1 MEKQISIE
9 QLANLFFDSLIE
21 KIPLKSKMDA
31 ASPRPSEKKSSNTMS
46 SSTSSEKHSALKNR
60 KNGSTDRIL
69 TEKKN
74 LIKQVEVMQN
84 RIEMYKQQER
94 EYYSRIERKK
104 KKELSIEKIKT
115 EKEKQK
121 EMLEK
126 MKKEE
131 EERLKIKKELI
142 RMERD
147 NEVNGLKESIET
159 KIKNN
164 KIKYQVILEERKRAN
179 SQRLIVSLTNEH
191 NNRLKCNRVKNNNTI
206 INRFINK
213 KSNKDN
219 SVIDEEK
226 ETQLLEKKLS
236 ELAKQ
241 EELFKQ
247 RVENA
252 KKNYNNSNSS
262 ISRNI
267 KGRNKSA
274 LCRSV
279 DDGNKI
285 HSEKKT
291 FTKTMRNKITNSIDK
306 KSINDRQKELNKE
319 IAELNK
325 RTKKIIKK

>member
-1 MEKQISIE
+1 MENKISIE
-9 QLANLFFDSLIE
+9 QLANLFFDSIID
-21 KIPLKSKMDA
+21 KVPLKSKMDA
-31 ASPRPSEKKSSNTMS
+31 ASPRPSEKKVSTPMS
-46 SSTSSEKHSALKNR
+46 SSTSSEKHSSLKNR
-60 KNGSTDRIL
+60 KNTSTDRII

-94 EYYSRIERKK
+94 EYYSKIERKK

-121 EMLEK
+121 EMIEK
-126 MKKEE
+126 MRKEE

-147 NEVNGLKESIET
+147 NEVNGLKESIES

-164 KIKYQVILEERKRAN
+164 KLKYQVILEERKRAN
-179 SQRLIVSLTNEH
+179 SQRLIISLTNEH
-191 NNRLKCNRVKNNNTI
+191 NNRIKCNRVKNNNTI

-219 SVIDEEK
+219 NSDEEK
-226 ETQLLEKKLS
+226 EKQLLEKKLS

-241 EELFKQ
+241 EELFKE
-247 RVENA
+247 RLENA
-252 KKNYNNSNSS
+252 KKHYNNSNSG
-262 ISRNI
+262 ISRNV
-267 KGRNKSA
+267 KCRNKSA

-279 DDGNKI
+279 DDGNKV

-291 FTKTMRNKITNSIDK
+291 FTKTMRNKITSSIDK
-306 KSINDRQKELNKE
+306 KSINERQKELNRE

-325 RTKKIIKK
+325 RTKKIVKK

>member
-31 ASPRPSEKKSSNTMS
+31 ASPRPSEKKNSNTMS

-60 KNGSTDRIL
+60 KNSSTDRIL

-164 KIKYQVILEERKRAN
+164 KLKYQVILEERKRAN
-179 SQRLIVSLTNEH
+179 SQRLIISLTNEH
-191 NNRLKCNRVKNNNTI
+191 NNRIKCNRVKNNNTI

-219 SVIDEEK
+219 NSDEEK
-226 ETQLLEKKLS
+226 EKQLLEKKLS

-241 EELFKQ
+241 EELFKE
-247 RVENA
+247 RLENA
-252 KKNYNNSNSS
+252 KKHYNNSNSG
-262 ISRNI
+262 ISRNA
-267 KGRNKSA
+267 KCRNKSA

-279 DDGNKI
+279 DDGNKVHI
-285 HSEKKT
+285 EKKT
-291 FTKTMRNKITNSIDK
+291 FTKTMRNKIMSSIDK
-306 KSINDRQKELNKE
+306 KSINERQKELNRE

-325 RTKKIIKK
+325 KTKKIVKK